1 MSDCEPVDVAARLL
15 CPWDSRG
22 RDAGVGCHSLLQGI
36 FPTQRSNPGLPHC
49 RQILLPTEPP
59 WKPKKTGVGSLSLL
73 QRIFLTQESNQGLL
87 HCKRILYQLSYWG
100 RMGHRSKGKMQNN
113 PEKLQKSSHEQTC
126 TVQWKWCSEGNWA
139 SYKLDSILL
148 LPAWPYWELH
158 FLDPLSLHGSRL
170 ELNRRRI
177 CGRIGRGTW
186 SKSSPESLPGMLP
199 SESGPSERPAQ
210 DLGGGRQAAPGRA
223 MCRIRCGW
231 DTRVGAWRGPASPAL
246 CSTCR
251 IPTRSVRPG
260 SPLETILMGLPWWV
274 SKLCFWRTPQA
285 LTAQGFSTD
294 SRLPAADK
302 VHAKKGG
309 WKLMN

>member
-1 MSDCEPVDVAARLL
+1 MDCSPSGTPHHPPALNLSSSLLHTISPLSLLSISSTFNFINSISDSVMSDCEPVDVAARLL

-126 TVQWKWCSEGNWA
+126 TVQ
-139 SYKLDSILL
+139 
-148 LPAWPYWELH
+148 
-158 FLDPLSLHGSRL
+158 
-170 ELNRRRI
+170 
-177 CGRIGRGTW
+177 
-186 SKSSPESLPGMLP
+186 
-199 SESGPSERPAQ
+199 
-210 DLGGGRQAAPGRA
+210 
-223 MCRIRCGW
+223 
-231 DTRVGAWRGPASPAL
+231 
-246 CSTCR
+246 
-251 IPTRSVRPG
+251 
-260 SPLETILMGLPWWV
+260 
-274 SKLCFWRTPQA
+274 
-285 LTAQGFSTD
+285 
-294 SRLPAADK
+294 
-302 VHAKKGG
+302 
-309 WKLMN
+309 